1 MTAGITSRLA
11 AFALGTASED
21 VPSAVIERSKEMM
34 LNAAGIGLAG
44 VREPEGPAIVDF
56 IRERGGNPS
65 CSVIGSDVRTTPE
78 YAALANGTLVH
89 VLDFDENIERR
100 SNHPSNVMF
109 PTVMAIGEFMGSSG
123 RDVVAA
129 FAIGC
134 EVSTKLGAAGDLDEQ
149 FPRLPTYGFTAQAVT
164 GTFGATAAA
173 GRLLGLTRDELENA
187 FGLACS
193 QAAGLLVNHGTSSK
207 PVQAGTTAMKGI
219 LCATLAQRGMT
230 GARDGIEAER
240 GFLEAFRRDR
250 EVDEDEFVQ
259 RLGNPYDVIDP
270 GVRLKV
276 YPCGSYTH
284 VSLEAMLHLIREY
297 DIQATEVRAIEVA
310 VPPRWGMTG
319 AAIQHPETGIA
330 AKFSMAYVMAVA
342 LVYGSPQIGHF
353 TDEAVKDPALISLL
367 DLVTV
372 VTTERPTER
381 ATRPSRVTVTLGD
394 GRVVSHRAEFAK
406 GHRNNPVT
414 AADMDA
420 KFKACVRGV
429 LADDQV
435 RPIIARFREL
445 DSIADVRPLFASL
458 GVTKAQPELAWPS

>member
-11 AFALGTASED
+11 EFALGTASED

-44 VREPEGPAIVDF
+44 VREPEGPTIVEF
-56 IRERGGNPS
+56 VRERGGNPS

-207 PVQAGTTAMKGI
+207 PVQAGTSAMKGI
-219 LCATLAQRGMT
+219 LCATLAQRGLT

-250 EVDEDEFVQ
+250 GVDEDEFVS

-284 VSLEAMLHLIREY
+284 VSLEAMLHLIREH
-297 DIQATEVRAIEVA
+297 DIQATDVRRDRGCGSAAVGDDGSGDPAPGNRDRREVQHGVRDGGGAGL
-310 VPPRWGMTG
+310 RG
-319 AAIQHPETGIA
+319 AADRSFHRRGGQ
-330 AKFSMAYVMAVA
+330 
-342 LVYGSPQIGHF
+342 GSGAQLAP
-353 TDEAVKDPALISLL
+353 
-367 DLVTV
+367 
-372 VTTERPTER
+372 RPR
-381 ATRPSRVTVTLGD
+381 D
-394 GRVVSHRAEFAK
+394 GRHHRAPD
-406 GHRNNPVT
+406 GT
-414 AADMDA
+414 SDA
-420 KFKACVRGV
+420 SQSRHDHAGRRTCRVAPRRVREG
-429 LADDQV
+429 
-435 RPIIARFREL
+435 P
-445 DSIADVRPLFASL
+445 
-458 GVTKAQPELAWPS
+458 PEQSR